1 MNTDEIRKRH
11 HPTAELWWR
20 CICGA
25 DYPCDAIR
33 LADELDRVRAEL
45 AQTQDI
51 AIDYAELYEA
61 TTNTTP
67 VASQDA
73 RSAEKVD
80 QHAALLDERRYAD
93 LMTRSAEQKKSPD

>member
-11 HPTAELWWR
+11 HPTAGLWWR

-51 AIDYAELYEA
+51 AIGYRM
-61 TTNTTP
+61 P
-67 VASQDA
+67 VAP
-73 RSAEKVD
+73 RG
-80 QHAALLDERRYAD
+80 LTERIHRHS
-93 LMTRSAEQKKSPD
+93 TRNPLA